1 MRKNFSLEIYVIFMV
16 TAECCLRAIYD
27 ALRRLNT
34 NTYGNHESGFNIA
47 KENPRLFGRGLSEVL
62 QVVGFY
68 YAAFLRVNILD

>member
-47 KENPRLFGRGLSEVL
+47 KENPRLFGRGFVRGAASSRVL
-62 QVVGFY
+62 LCCF
-68 YAAFLRVNILD
+68 FTS